1 MEIRDDALTAARPLE
16 PDRET
21 MELIGRAAL
30 EFAADFIEQRATAPA
45 AGVDETAWKL
55 AQHLFVERPPEE
67 GSDFGDLLGI
77 VDEAA
82 AGSFDTTGPGYMA
95 FIPGGGLYSAAIA
108 SFLANVT
115 NRFVNLAAPAP
126 AMAAIEAS
134 VAAWMCE
141 SFGYGP
147 GSQGVLTSG
156 GSIANLS
163 AIVTARTARL
173 GESFSDGTIYVTE
186 HTHGSVAKAAV
197 VAGFPRAALRTIAC
211 DERWRM
217 RPDALEAAVTA
228 DRSAGLRPFL
238 VVASAGTT
246 NTGAVDPLQEIAVV
260 AAHEDLWFHV
270 DAAYGGFFQLTDRG
284 RRILTGIEV
293 GDTITLDPH
302 KGLFL
307 PYGCGCLLARD
318 GDALRRAHQ
327 VEAHYLQDLADTR
340 GIPNFTD
347 YSPELSRDFRGLR
360 VWLPLHLHG
369 VAAFRRALDE
379 KLDLARV
386 VYEGLEADGRFDVW
400 DPELS
405 IVPFRLKD
413 RDDAAG
419 RKLLDRINA
428 SGRMFLSSTVVDAR
442 FMLRVC
448 VLAHRTDRER
458 VDEAVEV
465 IRAAASGL

>member
-1 MEIRDDALTAARPLE
+1 MIEGRPLE
-16 PDRET
+16 PDRDL
-21 MELIGRAAL
+21 MEDIGRAAV
-30 EFAADFIEQRATAPA
+30 EFAADFIEARETAPA
-45 AGVDETAWKL
+45 TGVDEAAWEL
-55 AQHLFVERPPEE
+55 AQRLFAERPSEQ
-67 GSDFGDLLGI
+67 GRDFNELLRV

-108 SFLANVT
+108 SLLANIT

-126 AMAAIEAS
+126 AIAAIEAS
-134 VAAWMCE
+134 VVGWLCE
-141 SFGYGP
+141 SFGYGA

-156 GSIANLS
+156 GSMANLS
-163 AIVTARTARL
+163 ALVTARSQLL
-173 GESFSDGTIYVTE
+173 GESFSDVSIYLTE

-197 VAGFPRAALRTIAC
+197 IAGFPRSALRIVAC

-217 RPDALEAAVTA
+217 RPEALVDAVRA
-228 DRSAGLRPFL
+228 DRAAGRRPCF

-246 NTGAVDPLQEIAVV
+246 NTGAVDPLQEIADV
-260 AAHEDLWFHV
+260 AEAEGLWLHV

-284 RRILTGIEV
+284 RVALSGIER

-327 VEAHYLQDLADTR
+327 VDAHYLQDLSDTR
-340 GIPNFTD
+340 GIPNFAD
-347 YSPELSRDFRGLR
+347 HSPELSRDFRGLR

-369 VAAFRRALDE
+369 VAAFRKALDE

-386 VYEGLEADGRFDVW
+386 VYEGLAGDDRFEVW
-400 DPELS
+400 EPPLS
-405 IVPFRLKD
+405 IVPFRLRD
-413 RDDAAG
+413 RDDAAN
-419 RKLLDRINA
+419 RELLERINK
-428 SGRMFLSSTVVDAR
+428 SGRMYLSSTVVDGR
-442 FMLRVC
+442 FMLRAC
-448 VLAHRTDRER
+448 VLAHRTHRTRIE
-458 VDEAVEV
+458 EAVA
-465 IRAAASGL
+465 IIRRAAKDL